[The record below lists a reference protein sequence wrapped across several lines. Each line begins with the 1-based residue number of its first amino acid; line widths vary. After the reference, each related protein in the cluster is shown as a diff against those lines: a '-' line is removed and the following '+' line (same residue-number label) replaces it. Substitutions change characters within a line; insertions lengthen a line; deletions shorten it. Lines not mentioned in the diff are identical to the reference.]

1 MSFTPTT
8 PTKPGVDH
16 PDSSSV
22 LPSSDHQL
30 STSSR
35 HSGAPPE
42 PSPARDEL
50 HQTSAVRDSLRLV
63 SIADTSTPGFDT
75 PSSAK
80 HPLHGLSRVD
90 DSDRPKVVF
99 PATNRTIS
107 QDRVLLSH
115 HEKAGTNNERATST
129 AENTQ
134 PGHGQDIAADQGRR
148 WTHGGVAAPPGT
160 HQDRSSNFVVQ
171 GITTD
176 IDDPFTSPKRQD
188 ATEQTEQATPSHKKQ
203 LSPLSPARFTGEQH
217 DEVLAP
223 SSTSAGNI
231 SPSLGSPFSPR
242 EDRIGQTPSADNAQA
257 IYPPD
262 ACVFVANLSSGRTDD
277 ELETAVAKVFGKF
290 GAVYVK
296 IRRDTR
302 GMPYAFCQYETKSN
316 ADRAIVE
323 GKNTLIDG
331 RKCRTEIAKVQRAL
345 YASRHNGEA
354 VHEDEVRRLL
364 APFGAIEKVW
374 IPSETDREFYQLPK
388 GIWVRFAYFQ
398 DCRDA
403 HAALRDDPVF
413 RFEQKQEPSRSRPA
427 LAANAAQ
434 TNGTNHAHAYQQIG
448 FGSPSPRRGVA
459 AIASPRYN
467 DEGHAIYLGNLPPDL
482 TQQDLLQVFGK
493 YGPILSAQVISRTS
507 PDSRKQNVFAFVDF
521 VNQESCQMAVEYEA
535 GNLSIR
541 GFNVRVEHK
550 VLSDCVRRNGQSVHR
565 TVRNDYSGSP
575 NGRLAFPQSMLQST
589 FQPLQPQFNMTGQLL
604 IPTQHLT
611 DAQQTAIYPGAARL
625 GYYAGV
631 PSSAYTT
638 APHGGELSNHN
649 NIAPAEGDS
658 AGNAVSSGSTF
669 SHGVD
674 QSTSLYSSIQPQV
687 VNSTLQPSVALP
699 FATGEQ
705 QRQLESADRI
715 GWQLAYDRYLCE
727 HPQTATSSWPTW
739 VQYGSSTI
747 NGGLYSTAPY
757 PTYGVENA
765 SYAPASGSNA
775 ISRDYNGA
783 HGEPAA
789 SR

>member
-42 PSPARDEL
+42 PSPASTYGDTAAGDSVPATPLEGDEL

-223 SSTSAGNI
+223 SSTI
-231 SPSLGSPFSPR
+231 
-242 EDRIGQTPSADNAQA
+242 
-257 IYPPD
+257 
-262 ACVFVANLSSGRTDD
+262 
-277 ELETAVAKVFGKF
+277 
-290 GAVYVK
+290 
-296 IRRDTR
+296 
-302 GMPYAFCQYETKSN
+302 
-316 ADRAIVE
+316 
-323 GKNTLIDG
+323 
-331 RKCRTEIAKVQRAL
+331 
-345 YASRHNGEA
+345 
-354 VHEDEVRRLL
+354 
-364 APFGAIEKVW
+364 
-374 IPSETDREFYQLPK
+374 
-388 GIWVRFAYFQ
+388 
-398 DCRDA
+398 
-403 HAALRDDPVF
+403 F